1 MNSKQSHRRF
11 KRTTLALATSLYVG
25 ATGVVAS
32 EGTTSTSDA
41 STRNHT
47 FHQPTFT
54 AEQVRQYNEDR
65 VQALADVQQ
74 LLGHNQLGEA
84 NRIYKKRTP
93 RDIYNPDMDTD
104 NVDSYIVQLD
114 DQAVS
119 VYDGHIHGLAATRS
133 VNRGSVVADAK
144 LNVNT
149 SKVQQYS
156 DFLINKQNDFAKQAQ
171 KQGIGLRVE
180 KQFTLATN
188 AMVVKMDKADA
199 VAMSKL
205 QGVYKITPNR
215 LLELNS
221 DRGPQFVGADKAW
234 SGEVTPD
241 GVGVQG
247 EGMVVGIIDTGVNT
261 DHEAFASDEDYS
273 AIRGDEAGMYYGDCA
288 TDYPELCNDKLIG
301 VYSYPEVTVANN
313 YPASGSWRDRKPENG
328 EDYNGH
334 GSHVAGTTAGNVIKD
349 VPLKVSAGE
358 SVSDGID
365 VPFTFAQTSGV
376 APRAHI
382 ISYQVCMPG
391 NGNDEYAGCPT
402 SAILSAYE
410 DAIKDGVDVINMSVG
425 GGERFSWDDPIELAL
440 LSAREAGISVAVAA
454 GNSGPYYYSVGHASP
469 WVTTVGASTHDRVM
483 DTGSKT
489 MGDFQAGGL
498 PSYRVPQTIN
508 GKSYSGAITGKLVLA
523 EDYPDPNPS
532 DGFDAG
538 LCVAPFPAD
547 TFASDEIVLCNRGE
561 NARVEKA
568 QNVAD
573 GGAGGFV
580 LLNARQQ
587 FGAPPVATNV
597 VADVYAIPGIHIAYS
612 YSNDT
617 KLKYWARNSSEPI
630 VTISDYENTY
640 EFVEEA
646 GNNLAIFS
654 SMGPSRF
661 HDTLTPDVTAPGVAI
676 YAPYADEQPFT
687 QYPDARDW
695 NFLQG
700 TSMASPHVAGA
711 MTLLE
716 QMHPEWTPA
725 QVQSALMM
733 TANDVMLETYSGR
746 VEAFYNFMAGAGAID
761 VAKAAQA
768 GLVLDETIENY
779 RNANPENGGVAN
791 WLNLPSMVD
800 MDCENSCSFMRKV
813 TATID
818 GSWTAE
824 GITNGHMADAG
835 HELTVTPAQ
844 FSLKAGE
851 SQDIIVKVT
860 VPGLIEN
867 FIEPEDPGQSWK
879 LDNNN
884 MLLNG
889 QVILTEVNNNA
900 PVSRMPVVV
909 ASVRDQLPSSLDL
922 DIHRDQGAETI
933 WVNTDNYSEFTARS
947 FGMAKPEMT
956 DFSMSGIR
964 SAYLSHNNVTGSGWY
979 TYTIEVPEGTKAL
992 MVESMSV
999 ESDDVM
1005 VDANDKFARFRP
1017 WLLVGKDNNENGGF
1031 VPSTISQEIAAELYD
1046 ERICDSTSS
1055 SLHNHCYIMNPEP
1068 GTYWVSAFGYTRRMD
1083 FADANYQ
1090 VSVGHAFIT
1099 DDSDMGNLTVTGPE
1113 SHDGNGH
1120 YPLELSWNLADAEQG
1135 DVFFGGFDMGNMPG
1149 AEGTL
1154 GFTALKLA
1162 RGKDTFNLNVS
1173 QDKARNMD
1181 IIDVSVELMA
1191 NMESDDRN
1199 YDITLTMPEGMRI
1212 APMTFKGNN
1221 NAIEEAVMIDE
1232 NTMQLSGTQLA
1243 TRNVEARYEMTTNLT
1258 SEQCHTPI
1266 IDEYS
1271 DGGYIDFADFRIPPN
1286 QTWFEG
1292 NYRDDFAIP
1301 MWWLTQGMQNDD
1313 FDIYNEKSAGLMKF
1327 NPSGAF
1333 QLVDSYWPMRNPT
1346 NLGNLIHAIAPMWV
1360 GSMEAEYY
1368 KRIVGN
1374 VKDYRGLTIAGQ
1386 YASERPD
1393 IGDVLFLEFDD
1404 MRDANTGETFD
1415 YEMILRAGVDDHDGM
1430 HEVIFAYDNLG
1441 TLPEGTLGLSGFKS
1455 PFLTNVGPTDG
1466 FLKEQPVFGD
1476 LGEFLQDDLVVC
1488 FDYQG
1493 PEQSQIKVN
1502 FKAVIQPEAV
1512 GKTVDIVVDYD
1523 LDGQDSAQVV
1533 HSIMVN
1539 SNIKVADMSDMTVAE
1554 DGRIDGIEVMHIDT
1568 NAVDNALQVS
1578 GEHISAEIDGMSFN
1592 LIPDADFFGETEVT
1606 VSVYDMEHNSDSAS
1620 ATFMLTVTPED
1631 DMPSVSFA
1639 TESIEIETGDS
1650 VTLSAMAIDVDG
1662 DALTYSWS
1670 GPGTMTDADT
1680 ATPTISDLD
1689 EGNHTYEVTVS
1700 DGKHDVTASIDVSV
1714 VKKIKEKSADEEE
1727 EDDDSSSGSLFYLL
1741 LFLPLLARR
1750 AVWKK

>member
-25 ATGVVAS
+25 ATGVIAS
-32 EGTTSTSDA
+32 EVSGTQSDA
-41 STRNHT
+41 SVRNHT
-47 FHQPTFT
+47 FHIPSFT
-54 AEQVRQYNEDR
+54 ADDVHRFNEERD
-65 VQALADVQQ
+65 QALADAQQ
-74 LLGHNQLGEA
+74 LLGHNQLGEP
-84 NRIYKKRTP
+84 NRIYKKRSAK
-93 RDIYNPDMDTD
+93 DIYDPELDSGEF
-104 NVDSYIVQLD
+104 DSYIVQLTE
-114 DQAVS
+114 QAVS
-119 VYDGHIHGLAATRS
+119 VYDGHIAGYEATRS
-133 VNRGSVVADAK
+133 ANRGSLLADVK
-144 LNVNT
+144 LNVKT
-149 SKVQQYS
+149 AKVEQYS
-156 DFLINKQNDFAKQAQ
+156 DFLIAKQNDFAAQAQ
-171 KQGIGLRVE
+171 QQGIKLDVE

-188 AMVVKMDKADA
+188 AMVVSMSKGDA
-199 VAMSKL
+199 IAMSRMA
-205 QGVYKITPNR
+205 GVSKITPNR
-215 LLELNS
+215 LLELNT
-221 DRGPQFVGADKAW
+221 DRGPQFIGADQAW
-234 SGEVTPD
+234 SGSVTPD
-241 GVGVQG
+241 GVGVKG

-261 DHEAFASDEDYS
+261 DHEAFASDDDYS
-273 AIRGDEAGMYYGDCA
+273 AVRGDDAGAFYGDCA

-301 VYSYPEVTVANN
+301 VYSYPEVTEANN

-334 GSHVAGTTAGNVIKD
+334 GSHVAGTTAGNTMTD

-358 SVSDGID
+358 AVSDGID
-365 VPFTFAQTSGV
+365 VPFNFTEVSGV

-391 NGNDEYAGCPT
+391 NSGDAYSGCPT

-454 GNSGPYYYSVGHASP
+454 GNSGPNFYSVGHASP

-483 DTGSKT
+483 DTGNKT
-489 MGDFQAGGL
+489 IGGFSTEGIQSWKK
-498 PSYRVPQTIN
+498 PRVTE
-508 GKSYSGAITGKLVLA
+508 GKSYTGAITGPVVLA
-523 EDYPDPNPS
+523 SNYPDPDPS

-538 LCVAPFPAD
+538 LCAAPFPAG
-547 TFASDEIVLCNRGE
+547 TFTADQIVLCDRGE

-568 QNVAD
+568 QYVAD
-573 GGAGGFV
+573 GGAGGFI
-580 LLNARQQ
+580 LMNARAQWGQ
-587 FGAPPVATNV
+587 PPVATNV
-597 VADVYAIPGIHIAYS
+597 VADVYPIPGIHIAYDF
-612 YSNDT
+612 NMH
-617 KLKYWARNSSEPI
+617 YWANNATDTT
-630 VTISDYENTY
+630 VTISDYTNTY
-640 EFVEEA
+640 EFDAEA

-676 YAPYADEQPFT
+676 YAPYADEQPFK

-695 NFLQG
+695 SFLQG

-716 QMHPEWTPA
+716 QMHPDWTPA

-733 TANDVMLETYSGR
+733 TANDVMLQMYYGR
-746 VEAFYNFMAGAGAID
+746 VETFYNFMAGAGAID
-761 VAKAAQA
+761 VAKASQA
-768 GLVLDETIENY
+768 GLILDETIENY
-779 RNANPENGGVAN
+779 RNANPNNGGVAN

-818 GSWTAE
+818 GTWTAE
-824 GITNGHMADAG
+824 GITNGYNADAG
-835 HELTVTPAQ
+835 HEVTVTPSQ
-844 FSLKAGE
+844 FSLNAGE

-860 VPGLIEN
+860 VPGIIEN
-867 FIEPEDPGQSWK
+867 IIEPEDPGQDWK
-879 LDNNN
+879 IDTNHE
-884 MLLNG
+884 LLNA
-889 QVILTEVNNNA
+889 QLILTEVDNKA
-900 PVSRMPVVV
+900 PVSRMPIVV
-909 ASVRDQLPSSLDL
+909 ASVRDQLPTSMEL
-922 DIHRDQGAETI
+922 DIHRNQGSETVWI
-933 WVNTDNYSEFTARS
+933 NTDNYSELTARS
-947 FGMAKPEMT
+947 FGLAKPEET
-956 DFSMSGIR
+956 EFNLTGVR
-964 SAYLSHNNVTGSGWY
+964 SASLAHSRVTGPGWH

-992 MVESMSV
+992 MVESLSV
-999 ESDDVM
+999 DTENTT
-1005 VDANDKFARFRP
+1005 VDANGKFKRFRP
-1017 WLLVGKDNNENGGF
+1017 WLLVGQDFNGNGGF
-1031 VPSTISQEIAAELYD
+1031 IPSESSQEIANELYE
-1046 ERICDSTSS
+1046 ERVCDSTSS
-1055 SLHNHCYIMNPEP
+1055 SMHNHCYIIDPEP
-1068 GTYWVSAFGYTRRMD
+1068 GTYWVSAFGYTRYMD
-1083 FADANYQ
+1083 LTDVEYQ
-1090 VSVGHAFIT
+1090 VSVGHAFVT
-1099 DDSDMGNLTVTGPE
+1099 EDSDAGNMTISGPE

-1120 YPLELSWNLADAEQG
+1120 YPIDLSWNLQDAAQG

-1162 RGKDTFNLNVS
+1162 RGKDAFTMQVS

-1181 IIDVSVELMA
+1181 IIDVSIELMA
-1191 NMESDDRN
+1191 NMESDDRD

-1212 APMTFKGNN
+1212 APRTFKGNN
-1221 NAIEEAVMIDE
+1221 DAIEQAVMIDE
-1232 NTMQLSGTQLA
+1232 NTMQLSGTQLT
-1243 TRNVEARYEMTTNLT
+1243 TRYVEAEYVMTTNLT

-1292 NYRDDFAIP
+1292 NYRNDFVVP
-1301 MWWLTQGMQNDD
+1301 MWWLTQGMQNND
-1313 FDIYNEKSAGLMKF
+1313 FDIYNEKSDGIMKF
-1327 NPSGAF
+1327 NPAGAF
-1333 QLVDSYWPMRNPT
+1333 QLVDSYWPMRT
-1346 NLGNLIHAIAPMWV
+1346 LTSMSNLIHAVSPMWV
-1360 GSMEAEYY
+1360 GSMEAEYH
-1368 KRIVGN
+1368 KQIIGG

-1404 MRDANTGETFD
+1404 MRDVNTGERFD
-1415 YEMILRAGVDDHDGM
+1415 YEMILRAGVDDHEGM

-1441 TLPEGTLGLSGFKS
+1441 SLPEGTLGLSGFKS
-1455 PFLTNVGPTDG
+1455 PFLSNVGPADG
-1466 FLKEQPVFGD
+1466 FLKTQPFFGD
-1476 LGEFLQDDLVVC
+1476 LGEFLHDDLVIC

-1493 PEQSQIKVN
+1493 PEQSEIKLN

-1523 LDGQDSAQVV
+1523 LQGQGSAQVIR
-1533 HSIMVN
+1533 SIDVN
-1539 SNIKVADMSDMTVAE
+1539 SNIKVADMADMTVAE

-1568 NAVDNALQVS
+1568 NAVDNALQVN

-1639 TESIEIETGDS
+1639 TDSIEIETGDS

-1662 DALTYSWS
+1662 DELTYSWS

-1700 DGKHDVTASIDVSV
+1700 DDKHDVTASIDVSV